1 MMQSRTLTYNIG
13 LVIYFTINSNFWF
26 PIGIATKSQESCITY
41 HQFLTDNITLIG
53 WFRFW
58 NDIYILLFIWA
69 GEISYSFD
77 MVRTYSEIWRH
88 RALPSL
94 RRR

>member
-1 MMQSRTLTYNIG
+1 MFPFPTGTEIKSKGSCLT
-13 LVIYFTINSNFWF
+13 
-26 PIGIATKSQESCITY
+26 Q
-41 HQFLTDNITLIG
+41 HRFLADNITLIG

-69 GEISYSFD
+69 SEISYSFD

-88 RALPSL
+88 RALSSL